1 MGAAQAASS
10 TQGGHQLIAGF
21 TAGVSGVV
29 VGHPMDTAK
38 VWLQH
43 GRTVRLRSLAD
54 VRALYSGTC
63 VPLLTVGTVSAA
75 VFFVNDCLLRWQTGD
90 GGTAGAPS
98 AAQRFWAGL
107 GAGLAISPG
116 TCVSVRLKTMLQTL
130 DRRLPL
136 TELAAL
142 LHRAEGPPG
151 FFRGWRAHAAVES
164 CGRAVYFFSYDAVK
178 TACMRAA
185 AAGGLM
191 PHVVHERQGQGQGQ
205 GRGQRQGWV
214 GQNAAATQSLRAG
227 PEAPIGV
234 RILAGGLAGGLGW
247 LVVYPLDVVRAQMMS
262 QRAAAPRTSM
272 ELAPFARRP
281 RPRPH
286 PHRRPYV
293 SAHTLPRPPYPAHTR
308 FHWAAQRAASPQR
321 LATRPRAAGHQARR
335 ASRPSCTAR
344 ERSTRAAARRPSCA
358 ACRSHSFAA
367 CLWRQPFCPFTKG

>member
-1 MGAAQAASS
+1 MAVDAQAAPRLHS
-10 TQGGHQLIAGF
+10 GHHLIAGF

-43 GRTVRLRSLAD
+43 GRTVQLRSLAD
-54 VRALYSGTC
+54 VRALYAGTW

-75 VFFVNDCLLRWQTGD
+75 VFYVNSCLLRWQTGD
-90 GGTAGAPS
+90 GGTAGTPS

-116 TCVSVRLKTMLQTL
+116 TCVSVRLKTLLQTL
-130 DRRLPL
+130 DRRPPL
-136 TELAAL
+136 VELAAL

-185 AAGGLM
+185 AAGGHM
-191 PHVVHERQGQGQGQ
+191 PLVAYERQGQGQGQ
-205 GRGQRQGWV
+205 GQGWA
-214 GQNAAATQSLRAG
+214 GQDAAAATPLWTG
-227 PEAPIGV
+227 VEAPLGV

-262 QRAAAPRTSM
+262 QRAAAPRPLM
-272 ELAPFARRP
+272 ELAPAP
-281 RPRPH
+281 LPAHAHAHSDP
-286 PHRRPYV
+286 PYV
-293 SAHTLPRPPYPAHTR
+293 SAHTLPPRRRPPGSPSFSSELHCAREVYARGGAGAFMRGLSLTLVRGVPVAATVLPVYEGVSR
-308 FHWAAQRAASPQR
+308 LLAQR
-321 LATRPRAAGHQARR
+321 
-335 ASRPSCTAR
+335 TA
-344 ERSTRAAARRPSCA
+344 E
-358 ACRSHSFAA
+358 
-367 CLWRQPFCPFTKG
+367 